1 MKAMAWPP
9 SKLGVLLA
17 KLERHHGMPEP
28 PRFAGPFEMILWE
41 IVAYLADDS
50 RRELAFRALRD
61 RVGLTP
67 PEILAAPAK
76 VLGEITRMGG
86 SIAAEDRAARLRT
99 AARIAMED
107 FDGDLSA
114 VLALPTQK
122 AKKFLMRFPMIGEP
136 GAEKILM
143 FSGVLG
149 VLALESNGVRVLTRL
164 GIGEDRKSYAATYK
178 SIREVTVE
186 QLSAD
191 SAVAD
196 ESSSASSPPRPDF
209 MPAERAG
216 LPCLSGQFRLPGRSS
231 RRVTSSR
238 SIRSGIGLL
247 T

>member
-1 MKAMAWPP
+1 MKPTVWP
-9 SKLGVLLA
+9 SSRLGALLA
-17 KLERHHGMPEP
+17 RIERHYGV
-28 PRFAGPFEMILWE
+28 PRLPQFAGPFEMILWE

-50 RRELAFRALRD
+50 RREIAFRALRD

-86 SIAAEDRAARLRT
+86 SIAAEDRARRLRT
-99 AARIAMED
+99 AARMVMED

-114 VLALPTQK
+114 VLTLPTQK

-143 FSGVLG
+143 LSGILG
-149 VLALESNGVRVLTRL
+149 VLPLESNGVRVLTRL

-186 QLSAD
+186 QLPGNSA
-191 SAVAD
+191 
-196 ESSSASSPPRPDF
+196 
-209 MPAERAG
+209 
-216 LPCLSGQFRLPGRSS
+216 
-231 RRVTSSR
+231 
-238 SIRSGIGLL
+238 LL
-247 T
+247 TKAHLLLRQHGQTLCLRNGPVCHACPVNSDCPAAEAGA

>member
-1 MKAMAWPP
+1 MKSTAWPK
-9 SKLGVLLA
+9 SRLGVLLA
-17 KLERHHGMPEP
+17 KLERHHGVPQ
-28 PRFAGPFEMILWE
+28 PRQFAGPFEMILWE

-50 RRELAFRALRD
+50 RRELAFRALQH

-99 AARIAMED
+99 AARMVIED

-114 VLALPTQK
+114 VLTLPTQK

-143 FSGVLG
+143 LSGVLR

-164 GIGEDRKSYAATYK
+164 GIGEDRKNYAATYK

-186 QLSAD
+186 QLPAD
-191 SAVAD
+191 SALLSKAHLLLRHHGQTLCLRNGPVCHACPV
-196 ESSSASSPPRPDF
+196 SAEC
-209 MPAERAG
+209 PAAQAG
-216 LPCLSGQFRLPGRSS
+216 A
-231 RRVTSSR
+231 
-238 SIRSGIGLL
+238 
-247 T
+247 

>member
-1 MKAMAWPP
+1 MKPIAWPP
-9 SKLGVLLA
+9 SKLGALLA
-17 KLERHHGMPEP
+17 KFERHYGVPELP
-28 PRFAGPFEMILWE
+28 PMAGPFEMVLWE

-50 RRELAFRALRD
+50 RRELAFLALRE

-86 SIAAEDRAARLRT
+86 SIAAEDRARRLRT

-107 FDGDLSA
+107 FNGDLSA
-114 VLALPTQK
+114 VLTLPAQR

-136 GAEKILM
+136 GAEKMLM
-143 FSGVLG
+143 LSGVLG

-186 QLSAD
+186 ELPAD
-191 SAVAD
+191 SAILTKAHLLLRHHGQTLCLRNEPVCRACPV
-196 ESSSASSPPRPDF
+196 SSDC
-209 MPAERAG
+209 PAAQAG
-216 LPCLSGQFRLPGRSS
+216 
-231 RRVTSSR
+231 V
-238 SIRSGIGLL
+238 
-247 T
+247 